1 MMPSVAPAN
10 GLHLDVL
17 GCSTF
22 VRTPGFGN
30 SGTRFLI
37 ENLLRD
43 QDQRNPGARAAPANP
58 LPLKLCPNAEQI
70 NPSGG
75 PYTTR
80 WVFQLVNPADQLSAL
95 PTDGERGFHCL
106 AAASKPCFPG
116 CSPFCLCCGGS
127 WQQPASPTA
136 FPREEIL
143 LPLLTQEVNSKARR
157 GILRRA
163 VFSEDQRKALER
175 MFQKQKYISKV
186 DRKKLASNLGLKETQ
201 VKIWFQ
207 NRRMKWRNSKEK
219 EGLASKYFLE
229 EDILEK
235 DLTNTALKL
244 FSPCPSTNKVPENRS
259 TPQRRQHPT
268 TASEILNY
276 GNPIRPFQRA
286 DLGQQTIYLC
296 PEQGLGDKRMPTLL
310 QTHNNISVD

>member
-1 MMPSVAPAN
+1 MMPASSPP
-10 GLHLDVL
+10 LDLL

-22 VRTPGFGN
+22 ARTPGFGN
-30 SGTRFLI
+30 LGKSFLI
-37 ENLLRD
+37 ENLLRGE
-43 QDQRNPGARAAPANP
+43 QRGPGARAAPANP
-58 LPLKLCPNAEQI
+58 LPLKLCPSAEQI
-70 NPSGG
+70 SPSGG
-75 PYTTR
+75 PYATR
-80 WVFQLVNPADQLSAL
+80 WVFQLVNPGGRLPAL
-95 PTDGERGFHCL
+95 PADGDRGFRCPT
-106 AAASKPCFPG
+106 AVSKPCFPG
-116 CSPFCLCCGGS
+116 ASPCSLCCGRS

-136 FPREEIL
+136 FPRDEIL

-235 DLTNTALKL
+235 DLTNTKLKL
-244 FSPCPSTNKVPENRS
+244 VSPCPSTKKVPESRS
-259 TPQRRQHPT
+259 IPQRRQHPPI
-268 TASEILNY
+268 ASEILHY
-276 GNPIRPFQRA
+276 SNPIRPFQKV
-286 DLGQQTIYLC
+286 DWSQKTIYLC
-296 PEQGLGDKRMPTLL
+296 PEKDLGDKQMDALL
-310 QTHNNISVD
+310 HTNNNISLD